1 MLTCIYLY
9 NNLMFVRV
17 SMKYF
22 DNVFEGYLDADEE
35 FYDYRT
41 AEVSGDRIFDERTTG
56 VSFYNQFLSS
66 EALQYLRDK
75 KNLVAEVVQM
85 SPNEY
90 YEECGKYAWHHT
102 VSAAS
107 LKAQRAADKYT
118 IEHLKQVI
126 QVYKKRFPMPF
137 INYAEKSQEGL
148 HRMYVAGE
156 LFGWDSPKHPVLC
169 VRWAD
174 EARHEKEERQKYLN
188 EVESALES
196 AVRAALRYTYDETS
210 EFYDELQTN
219 LDIKFEYFEEISKP
233 VDFELTVAD
242 GVVSVRV
249 GEVSYEF
256 DLDEI
261 QIDPSSDPDDDDLD
275 IDLDDLELDMDPDE
289 FLDKYLK

>member
-1 MLTCIYLY
+1 
-9 NNLMFVRV
+9 
-17 SMKYF
+17 MKYF

-41 AEVSGDRIFDERTTG
+41 ADVSGDRIFDERTTG

-66 EALQYLRDK
+66 RELQYLRDK

-90 YEECGKYAWHHT
+90 YEQCGKYAWPHV
-102 VSAAS
+102 VSASS
-107 LKAQRAADKYT
+107 LKAQRGADKHT
-118 IEHLKQVI
+118 IDHLKQVI
-126 QVYKKRFPMPF
+126 QIYKKRFPMPF

-156 LFGWDSPKHPVLC
+156 LLGWDSPKHPVLC

-174 EARHEKEERQKYLN
+174 EARHEREERQKYLN
-188 EVESALES
+188 EVESAIQS
-196 AVRAALRYTYDETS
+196 AVRSALRYTYNEMS
-210 EFYDELQTN
+210 EFYDELQTY
-219 LDIKFEYFEEISKP
+219 LDIRFEYFDEISKP
-233 VDFELTVAD
+233 VDFELTVTD
-242 GVVSVRV
+242 GVVSVKV
-249 GEVSYEF
+249 GEVTHEF

-261 QIDPSSDPDDDDLD
+261 QINPSSNSADYDD
-275 IDLDDLELDMDPDE
+275 IDLDDLELDLDPDE